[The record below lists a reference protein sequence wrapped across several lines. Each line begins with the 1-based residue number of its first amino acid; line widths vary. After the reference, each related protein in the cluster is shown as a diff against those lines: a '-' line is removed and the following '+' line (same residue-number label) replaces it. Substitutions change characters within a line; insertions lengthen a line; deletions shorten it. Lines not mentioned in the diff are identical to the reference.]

1 MRWAISADCT
11 GEPPGELM
19 ASATALA
26 PGRLKARAS
35 SGATDWMDSPRD
47 PNRPPAAAIT
57 PERRTTGTAGPRRR
71 RFLNQSNMA
80 GTVAMRRLEGK
91 RLAVPQYRLCLVGI
105 AAIGPMKHQG
115 RRVASVGPV
124 GAARPHQHA
133 LGGHQPLHRELAP
146 AQAREVGGDLF

>member
-26 PGRLKARAS
+26 PGRLKARAG
-35 SGATDWMDSPRD
+35 SGATDSMDRPRD

-105 AAIGPMKHQG
+105 AAIGPMKHQR

-124 GAARPHQHA
+124 GAARPHPHA
-133 LGGHQPLHRELAP
+133 LGRGAPLLRGGAP
-146 AQAREVGGDLF
+146 PPPPHAAGGL